1 MHSTR
6 QRDRSITT
14 QLWTHTTQAWKGLM
28 KSSVLEDLTDF
39 SLDHC
44 LDIIR
49 QAIQCHGDLTPIPT
63 RRFADG
69 EHDHFIDSNQKH
81 ECRNIWTLRKL
92 PDSNIRTRKMLTRTT
107 RQVSGETKEDG
118 RRGCCKS
125 RRVDWT

>member
-14 QLWTHTTQAWKGLM
+14 QLWTHITQVWKRLM
-28 KSSVLEDLTDF
+28 KSTVLGDFNDF

-81 ECRNIWTLRKL
+81 ECRNIWTLRK
-92 PDSNIRTRKMLTRTT
+92 SSYRMICTYMALTFMI
-107 RQVSGETKEDG
+107 RQVSREAKDDG
-118 RRGCCKS
+118 R
-125 RRVDWT
+125 